1 MLSLS
6 RALRHIGVGWLCT
19 AALSAVANG
28 SPMVERSLAERAA
41 TGDRLVFCHFMIGIV
56 GDRTSA
62 ADFDDDMRRAKDAGI
77 DAFALNIG
85 VDGYTDQQLGYAYD
99 SAANNGMNVFISFD
113 FNWWSP
119 GDAAGVGRKIAQYA
133 NKPAQLKIDGRV
145 FVSSFAGDGL
155 DVDAMRAAA
164 GSNVYFVPNFHPGQ
178 SAADKLDGALNW
190 MGWDSNGNNKAPTP
204 GHTVTVA
211 DGDNSYAQWLGNKAY
226 LAPVSP
232 WFSTHFGPEVS
243 YSKNWVFPGGSLIFD
258 RWNQVLDKGFP
269 MVEIVTWNDYGESH
283 YIGPLK
289 SPHYDDG
296 NSKWVNDMPHDGW
309 LDLSKPFIAAY
320 KAKAKSVNSYITD
333 DKIVYWYRR
342 TLRNLNCD
350 ATDTTSGR
358 PANNG
363 SGNYFQGKPNGWESM
378 EDVVYVATL
387 LKDAGTVT
395 VSSGGQSTTQNVPAG
410 ANIFKVPAG
419 VGPQTFQLTRGSST
433 VLQGTS
439 LMDISNVCPC
449 GIYNFNA
456 YVGTLPAGFSDPL
469 QPQGLASLTIGL
481 HVSTCEAKPSLG
493 TNPPVTGQPQPPPI
507 TTTTTTTPAGP
518 PPVTPPPTT
527 PQPPVVTPPGGNK
540 VCVQGT
546 NADGQS
552 GNYIGLCNFS
562 CHYGYCPSGPC
573 KCTSYGDA
581 VAPPPGSGYD
591 GCPLPNEDDTYKG
604 LCSFTCS
611 HGYCPDTACRRC

>member
-1 MLSLS
+1 MILSKVLQ
-6 RALRHIGVGWLCT
+6 LTWLC
-19 AALSAVANG
+19 AMSFAGVANA
-28 SPMVERSLAERAA
+28 SPVLDTSLATRAA
-41 TGDRLVFCHFMIGIV
+41 AGDRLVFCHFMIGIV

-62 ADFDDDMRRAKDAGI
+62 ADFDDDMKRAKDAGI

-99 SAANNGMNVFISFD
+99 SAANNGMKVFISFD

-133 NKPAQLKIDGRV
+133 SKAAQLKIGDRV
-145 FVSSFAGDGL
+145 FASSFAGDGL
-155 DVDAMRAAA
+155 DMDAMRAAA

-178 SAADKLDGALNW
+178 SSPDKIDGALNW
-190 MGWDSNGNNKAPTP
+190 MGWDNNGNNKAPTP

-211 DGDNSYAQWLGNKAY
+211 DGDTTYQNWLGSKAY

-243 YSKNWVFPGGSLIFD
+243 YSKNWVFPGGALIFD
-258 RWNQVLDKGFP
+258 RWNQVLSKGFP

-283 YIGPLK
+283 YVGPLN
-289 SPHYDDG
+289 SIHYDDG

-320 KAKAKSVNSYITD
+320 KAKATSVNNYITD

-342 TLRNLNCD
+342 TLKNLDCD

-358 PANNG
+358 PANND
-363 SGNYFQGKPNGWESM
+363 SGNYFEGRPNGYESM

-387 LKDAGTVT
+387 LKTAGNLTVT
-395 VSSGGQSTTQNVPAG
+395 SGGQSKSFNAPAG
-410 ANIFKVPAG
+410 AQIFTVPAA
-419 VGPQTFQLTRGSST
+419 VGKQSFSLTRGSAT
-433 VLQGTS
+433 VFQGVS

-456 YVGTLPAGFSDPL
+456 YVGSLPAGFSDPL
-469 QPQGLASLTIGL
+469 LHDGLVSLTAGL
-481 HVSTCEAKPSLG
+481 HVTTCQATPSLG
-493 TNPPVTGQPQPPPI
+493 TNPPISSGQGG
-507 TTTTTTTPAGP
+507 TTTTSSSQSLTTP
-518 PPVTPPPTT
+518 TKTTSQLPTST
-527 PQPPVVTPPGGNK
+527 SDGGGTGNT
-540 VCVQGT
+540 CVEGT
-546 NADGQS
+546 NADGES

-562 CHYGYCPSGPC
+562 CHYGYCPPGPC
-573 KCTSYGDA
+573 KCTKYGSA
-581 VAPPPGSGYD
+581 IAPPPETGTN
-591 GCPLPNEDDTYKG
+591 GCPLAGEGDSYKG
-604 LCSFTCS
+604 LCSFSCN
-611 HGYCPDTACRRC
+611 HGYCPNTACTQC